1 MRDRALELL
10 GAGVSQEATASAL
23 GVTASYIS
31 QLMAEEEFAKQV
43 AEMRFTQLHAHTK
56 RDNKYDGIED
66 KLLDRMEQ
74 SLPLMIKPNEI
85 LRALQVVNAAKRRG
99 SQAQELPV
107 GQHAQ
112 VVLNMPV
119 KLVQKF
125 VTNIQNQV
133 IAVEGKDLITIP
145 PQELLKKVGVHENK
159 QLTAVTAE
167 QL

>member
-31 QLMAEEEFAKQV
+31 QLMADAEFARQV
-43 AEMRFTQLHAHTK
+43 AEMRFKQLHAHTK
-56 RDNKYDGIED
+56 RDNKYDALED

-74 SLPLMIKPNEI
+74 SLPMMLKPNEI
-85 LRALQVVNAAKRRG
+85 LRAMQVVNAAKRRG

-125 VTNIQNQV
+125 ATNILNQV
-133 IAVEGKDLITIP
+133 ITVEGKDLITIP
-145 PQELLKKVGVHENK
+145 PQELLKKLGVTDDK
-159 QLTAVTAE
+159 LQLEGTATTD
-167 QL
+167 

>member
-23 GVTASYIS
+23 GVSASYIS
-31 QLMAEEEFAKQV
+31 QLMAEEEFAKAV
-43 AEMRFTQLHAHTK
+43 AELRFTQLNNHTK
-56 RDNKYDGIED
+56 RDNKYDAIED
-66 KLLDRMEQ
+66 KLLTRMEQ

-85 LRALQVVNAAKRRG
+85 LRAIQVVNAAKRRG

-112 VVLNMPV
+112 VVLSMPV

-125 VTNIQNQV
+125 TTNIMNQV
-133 IAVEGKDLITIP
+133 ISVEDKELITIS
-145 PQELLKKVGVHENK
+145 PQQLLKRVGVSDEVK
-159 QLTAVTAE
+159 QLAE
-167 QL
+167 ADSS